1 MRRVVVVVKRDDEWS
16 AVLKAIRDD
25 HYHLLAGRSDV
36 ALKEELDLLLKSP
49 GGLLLEFEARV
60 LRVTPGKGAALEV
73 YARDDRKPP
82 GWRKRAALAEIPAH
96 LSADVSAEL
105 SGPQAPGSASE
116 FDSGVHAG
124 LQADT
129 ADVTAPDVC
138 APTATAPVETAAPVG
153 PAAPAPADTAAP
165 TLHARLAQLSVSEKQ
180 KLALSAERS
189 ERALLIRDNLK
200 QVHVFVLK
208 NPRVTDEEV
217 AEYVRYAGLSAQA
230 LGYVADNVRWMRSP
244 QLRFELVKNPQVPP
258 DVARRVIETLGVT
271 ELRYLAKADRV
282 KTDVR
287 QAARKYLEKK
297 GLL

>member
-49 GGLLLEFEARV
+49 GGQLLEFEARV

-82 GWRKRAALAEIPAH
+82 GWRKSAAPPEIPAQVP
-96 LSADVSAEL
+96 ADEACV
-105 SGPQAPGSASE
+105 PI
-116 FDSGVHAG
+116 
-124 LQADT
+124 DT
-129 ADVTAPDVC
+129 AAGE
-138 APTATAPVETAAPVG
+138 TATPEPVG
-153 PAAPAPADTAAP
+153 PAPAAPAAAAPADTAPP